1 MIPHKSS
8 RGAAALKRLELYEGV
23 PPAQD
28 RVKKMVVPAALRVLR
43 LKPGRKYCTVKR
55 ISAEVGWNYK
65 DVVDRLEEKRKV
77 KGQAYF
83 ERKVGFWFFWLSF
96 FTLRLVVICVL
107 TMDASTAS
115 RSQAP
120 CQGRGFCSQG
130 RQARRVRLL
139 GVAHGWFGLE
149 FMHIDTK
156 KNSTFSPLWIE
167 LRDTKLL
174 TVSIDYL
181 FFLILR

>member
-83 ERKVGFWFFWLSF
+83 ERKVGFLVFLASF
-96 FTLRLVVICVL
+96 SRF
-107 TMDASTAS
+107 AS
-115 RSQAP
+115 
-120 CQGRGFCSQG
+120 
-130 RQARRVRLL
+130 
-139 GVAHGWFGLE
+139 W
-149 FMHIDTK
+149 
-156 KNSTFSPLWIE
+156 
-167 LRDTKLL
+167 
-174 TVSIDYL
+174 
-181 FFLILR
+181 